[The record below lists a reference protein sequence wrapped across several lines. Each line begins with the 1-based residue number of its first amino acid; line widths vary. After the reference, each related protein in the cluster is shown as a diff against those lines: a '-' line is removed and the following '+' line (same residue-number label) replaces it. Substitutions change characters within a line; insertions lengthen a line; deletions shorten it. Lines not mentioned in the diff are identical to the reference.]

1 MEWAQTKEIGTA
13 LSKLHVLSHNVD
25 NVDAGQ

>member
-1 MEWAQTKEIGTA
+1 MKRAQAKEIGTA
-13 LSKLHVLSHNVD
+13 LSKLNVLTHYVD